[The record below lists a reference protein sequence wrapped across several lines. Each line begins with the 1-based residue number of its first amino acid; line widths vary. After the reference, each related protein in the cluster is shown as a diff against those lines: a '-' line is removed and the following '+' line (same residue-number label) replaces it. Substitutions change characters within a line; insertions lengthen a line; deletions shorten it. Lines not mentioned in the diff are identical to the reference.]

1 MDAEISFT
9 KRAFEQLKGG
19 TKRYRLADF
28 GHRDSVNGLILE
40 VMPSGKKFFR
50 FRRKHL
56 GKDTSVTI
64 GEFPNVTIENAR
76 KFAKQIAV
84 QFAEGENPNEAKR
97 LAREET
103 ARRDALT
110 MSVQDLF
117 DGWEAE
123 FLLKIKT
130 GERRAKSLQDAR
142 STWVNHLQAPIGHI
156 EVSSIDPVGAEN
168 LLKRILTK
176 SSAAVRNKCL
186 TLLKSMYAGQE
197 HNPFA
202 KVRKL
207 TEVKRERILNQDEVR
222 RLLESL
228 NSERPLY
235 RDIVMMLLLTGQ
247 RKSCVLS
254 MEWREIDKD
263 RGIWLIPTSKM
274 KAKKAHAVP
283 LTKEAMEILTRR
295 STEAVAGQRFEFPS
309 ENSLTGHVTEK
320 SSQGSFWHRITDR
333 AGLRGEGKGESVTIH
348 DLRRTIAS
356 WSVMRGGN
364 IQTTSKLLGH
374 SDISIT
380 ASTYAH
386 LDIEQVRRELGI
398 TTAALLGLGTE
409 VGQVVQ
415 PREQESRV
423 ERLIREIG
431 ELSPEERRELMGRI

>member
-19 TKRYRLADF
+19 TKRYRLADS
-28 GHRDSVNGLILE
+28 GHWDSVNGLILE

-64 GEFPNVTIENAR
+64 GEFPNVTIEKAR
-76 KFAKQIAV
+76 KFAKQIAL

-97 LAREET
+97 LAKEEM

-130 GERRAKSLQDAR
+130 GERRPKSLQDAR

-156 EVSSIDPVGAEN
+156 EVSSIDQVGAEN

-202 KVRKL
+202 KIKKL
-207 TEVKRERILNQDEVR
+207 ADTKRERILDQLEVR
-222 RLLESL
+222 NLLDALKYE
-228 NSERPLY
+228 PQIY
-235 RDIVMMLLLTGQ
+235 QDVVMVLLLTGQ
-247 RKSCVLS
+247 RKSCVFS
-254 MEWREIDKD
+254 MEWKEINHQ
-263 RGIWLIPTSKM
+263 RAIWVIPTSKM
-274 KAKKAHAVP
+274 KVKKPHAVP
-283 LTKEAMEILTRR
+283 LTKEVMEILERR
-295 STEAVAGQRFEFPS
+295 SSEAQQGEKYVFPV
-309 ENSLTGHVTEK
+309 NRSLSGHITEK
-320 SSQGSFWHRITDR
+320 SGKGSFWWRITER
-333 AGLRGEGKGESVTIH
+333 AGLRGEGRGESVTIH

-386 LDIEQVRRELGI
+386 LDIEQVRNELGI
-398 TTAALLGLGTE
+398 TTAQLLGTD
-409 VGQVVQ
+409 V
-415 PREQESRV
+415 QESKV
-423 ERLIREIG
+423 DRLVRDIG
-431 ELSPEERRELMGRI
+431 GLSPEERRELMRRI